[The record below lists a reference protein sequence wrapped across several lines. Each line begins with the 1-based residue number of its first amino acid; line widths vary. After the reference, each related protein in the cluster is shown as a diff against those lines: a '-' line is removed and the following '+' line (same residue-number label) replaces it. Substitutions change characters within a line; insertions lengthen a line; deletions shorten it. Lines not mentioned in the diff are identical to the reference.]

1 MYQRSEAL
9 YTLTAYLNGVFD
21 TVDHSCLFGGVVIY
35 CVMFYC
41 KAVNACVTLDTLGF
55 SQDDIPHSTEI
66 FALIRSLCLAR

>member
-21 TVDHSCLFGGVVIY
+21 TVDHSCLFGGVVVY

-41 KAVNACVTLDTLGF
+41 EAVNAFLTLDTLGL
-55 SQDDIPHSTEI
+55 SQNVIAHSTEI
-66 FALIRSLCLAR
+66 FALMQSLC